1 MILKTNLLVLIISFG
16 IISNV
21 FSQEET
27 ATPTI
32 KGYATINVTT
42 YSFAPRW
49 TLGYTHALNS
59 RWLLGTEVG
68 YGRKN
73 IVYGVDRGSRRTTS
87 NYKLFEFRPQLYYT
101 FTENPKIR
109 TYISLEFFYI
119 NHKDQFNNGEI
130 EYNVRTEDYY
140 EVHYD
145 QADYKRVKTGAVFN
159 FGFYKNVWRNFG
171 LNPVLG
177 VGVRNRNVT
186 YTNIINGQIIN
197 PNQEDDHF
205 NFGTRRYLKEAGSNF
220 GFEFNLKLRVYYKF

>member
-1 MILKTNLLVLIISFG
+1 MILKTKLWILIITFS
-16 IISNV
+16 IINNV

-27 ATPTI
+27 TPAI
-32 KGYATINVTT
+32 KGYATVNLTT
-42 YSFAPRW
+42 HSFAPRW
-49 TLGYTHALNS
+49 TIGYTHALNT
-59 RWLLGTEVG
+59 RWLLGAELG

-87 NYKLFEFRPQLYYT
+87 NYKLFEVRPQLYYT

-130 EYNVRTEDYY
+130 EYNARTEDYY

-159 FGFYKNVWRNFG
+159 FGFYKSVWKRLG

-177 VGVRNRNVT
+177 VGIRNRNVT
-186 YTNIINGQIIN
+186 YTNIVNGQLFT
-197 PNQEDDHF
+197 PNNDEGSSI
-205 NFGTRRYLKEAGSNF
+205 FGTNRYLRQAGNEI
-220 GFEFNLKLRVYYKF
+220 GFELNLKLRIYYSF